1 MKEKKFFRAAIFAA
15 VFAAFVFTVSAQR
28 KIDLSIAGVKLGD
41 RASARDFLEEYSW
54 SLDEKGRPVFGF
66 YNKSRTEV
74 VRFVAASEADLYF
87 IVEMELF
94 AVNEKYRGLHYR
106 LEKIDSFETEN
117 GVFVDLRQSAT
128 SLIFGV
134 PNRIDKKDL
143 ISQKGAPNSETKKNK
158 RDVLSYELKDFEI
171 SENKSKTNY
180 SASYEFY
187 KNTLKKIS
195 LKISVE

>member
-1 MKEKKFFRAAIFAA
+1 MNKQKFFHLAIFAA
-15 VFAAFVFTVSAQR
+15 VFAALVFNVSAQ
-28 KIDLSIAGVKLGD
+28 KKSDLSIAGVKLGD
-41 RASARDFLEEYSW
+41 RVSAKAFLEEYSW
-54 SLDEKGRPVFGF
+54 NLNEKGRPVFSF

-74 VRFVAASEADLYF
+74 LKFVAESEADLYF

-117 GVFVDLRQSAT
+117 GLFVDLRQSAT

-143 ISQKGAPNSETKKNK
+143 ISQKGTPNAEIKKNK
-158 RDVLSYELKDFEI
+158 RDVLSYEFKDFEI
-171 SENKSKTNY
+171 SESEYKFNY

-187 KNTLKKIS
+187 KNTLKRIS